1 MSAVHQQRRRY
12 QHASEAFHQRQRSR
26 PSFKRC
32 KTFFGMC
39 GGGLYVCNLAEKTDT
54 VPSPRF
60 AEKGFAKFWRYTHCK
75 KVRLLAY
82 GTRGDML
89 VAEIS
94 FYATCLC
101 WSTAQQI
108 FLRVQN
114 FYGHQGASSVAL
126 GNSLFG
132 ILGCV
137 CSQSVNDVVAE
148 TQRGGP
154 SKGIFCVD
162 EIVLFTLYAWL
173 TSQPSKTYPL

>member
-1 MSAVHQQRRRY
+1 
-12 QHASEAFHQRQRSR
+12 
-26 PSFKRC
+26 
-32 KTFFGMC
+32 MC
-39 GGGLYVCNLAEKTDT
+39 GGGGLYVCNLAEKTDT
-54 VPSPRF
+54 VPSPRCV
-60 AEKGFAKFWRYTHCK
+60 EKGFAKFLRYTHCK

-82 GTRGDML
+82 GTREDML

-108 FLRVQN
+108 FLECRI
-114 FYGHQGASSVAL
+114 FMATRGRRRLRLEILCL
-126 GNSLFG
+126 GYWD
-132 ILGCV
+132 V
-137 CSQSVNDVVAE
+137 CTSQSVNDVVAE

-173 TSQPSKTYPL
+173 TSQPSNISII